1 MLLSRFVF
9 LLYLLPAIGFLIA
22 TAVTQIKMIDAV
34 NRMLPPSQQWSLWTA
49 FLSRQSMVELSS
61 LYSRLYPSGALAR
74 RFWVCQGF
82 VILSGAGTVIS
93 LVITMHK

>member
-1 MLLSRFVF
+1 MPLSRFVF

-22 TAVTQIKMIDAV
+22 MVVAQVKMIDAV

-49 FLSRQSMVELSS
+49 FLTRQSMVELSS

-74 RFWVCQGF
+74 CYWVCQGF
-82 VILSGAGTVIS
+82 LLLSGAGAIIS
-93 LVITMHK
+93 LFIMVHK